1 MANFTN
7 SDIIAIW
14 QQARREEIFPAGSSA
29 NDFGVVAVG
38 GKLTPLWVLNAY
50 AQGIFPWPLD
60 LDEVTEEK
68 VLAWFC
74 PDPRTVLIPADL
86 HIPRRL
92 KRKIRSGRFRV
103 TSDQSFEAV
112 VSACSGPRLIEGE
125 LETGTWITSEVESV
139 YAELHRKG
147 IAHSIEVWQEDVLV
161 GGLYG
166 IAVGSIFCGESM
178 FHRVSD
184 ASRVALCVLVQHLQS
199 WGFSILDV
207 QQSTP
212 HCSVL
217 GAVDI
222 SRTTYLDLL
231 ETGLE
236 VPAVFGIVGGLDSP
250 Q

>member
-7 SDIIAIW
+7 SDIIDIW

-50 AQGIFPWPLD
+50 AHGIFPWPLD
-60 LDEVTEEK
+60 LDEELEEK

-92 KRKIRSGRFRV
+92 KRKMRSGRFQV

-139 YAELHRKG
+139 YAELHGKG

-178 FHRVSD
+178 FHTQTN
-184 ASRVALCVLVQHLQS
+184 ASKAAMLMLHQYSLTQAECFL
-199 WGFSILDV
+199 
-207 QQSTP
+207 
-212 HCSVL
+212 
-217 GAVDI
+217 
-222 SRTTYLDLL
+222 
-231 ETGLE
+231 
-236 VPAVFGIVGGLDSP
+236 
-250 Q
+250 